1 MPSISPPG
9 CTRKGAGWGSS
20 TLVLNAISPQRQKK
34 LNEYS
39 NILKDKSHLFKVRKA
54 TQQSRRTRKQFLN
67 GAQQDDGSISHLSVF
82 RNACKVH
89 RTNSYTPAILWKRA
103 SRRGKID
110 SFSNKSRARLKFVA
124 GNCFPLLVSQF
135 LLSYGADNTPADGI
149 ETHDHLARF
158 LDAIRKKYP
167 GSTYLWVLEFQKR
180 GVPHFHVFFS
190 FPPSAKKHAWI
201 ADKWCKIT
209 KGTLGQYMV
218 HHHPNNFVRWE
229 MKKGGYLCKYLEK
242 KEQKHVPNNFENV
255 GRFWGC
261 SRNMVPSPD
270 QWFFPDLEK
279 IIVENIDSI
288 TGEIHRTNIP
298 KLLYRTL
305 RKHHESTSRSAGAK
319 SIIWKLNERN
329 GEYVPVKV
337 KYKSRI
343 AKEYLSTVSLPSGG
357 VVVRQVLSWCMRED
371 IKGKGGELF

>member
-1 MPSISPPG
+1 MHPAESINSKTPPISLPA

-20 TLVLNAISPQRQKK
+20 TLVLNAISPQRQEK

-39 NILKDKSHLFKVRKA
+39 NLLKDKAQLFNVRKI
-54 TQQSRRTRKQFLN
+54 TENTCRTRQRVLN
-67 GAQQDDGSISHLSVF
+67 GAQQEEGAISHLSVF

-89 RTNSYTPAILWKRA
+89 RTNSYSPATFGKRT
-103 SRRGKID
+103 SKRGKID
-110 SFSNKSRARLKFVA
+110 SFSDKSRARLKFVA

-135 LLSYGADNTPADGI
+135 CLSYGSDNTPADGV

-158 LDAIRKKYP
+158 LDAVRKKYP

-190 FPPSAKKHAWI
+190 FPPSVKKHEWL

-209 KGTLGQYMV
+209 KGQIGQYLV
-218 HHHPNNFVRWE
+218 HHHHNNFTRWE

-242 KEQKHVPNNFENV
+242 KEQKNVPNNFENV

-261 SRNMVPSPD
+261 SRNMIPDPD
-270 QWFFPDLEK
+270 QWFFPVLEK
-279 IIVENIDSI
+279 IVVENTDKI
-288 TGEIHRTNIP
+288 TGEVHRINIP
-298 KLLYRTL
+298 KLLYRCL
-305 RKHHESTSRSAGAK
+305 RKHHESTIKACG
-319 SIIWKLNERN
+319 
-329 GEYVPVKV
+329 VKR
-337 KYKSRI
+337 KSRI
-343 AKEYLSTVSLPSGG
+343 TKQYLSTVNLPSGG

-371 IKGKGGELF
+371 IKEKGGEMW